1 MEKIYIYKSNKE
13 YNKKYPFIIK
23 KGDITASFKTKKE
36 AENYRKVIRNAYI
49 SIDGHRVIVG
59 NEKV

>member
-13 YNKKYPFIIK
+13 YNPWIIQ
-23 KGDITASFKTKKE
+23 KGVITASFKTKKE

-49 SIDGHRVIVG
+49 SIDNHGVIVG
-59 NEKV
+59 NKKV

>member
-1 MEKIYIYKSNKE
+1 MDKIYIYKSDRE
-13 YNKKYPFIIK
+13 YNRKHPWIIQ
-23 KGDITASFKTKKE
+23 KGDIIASFKTKKE

-49 SIDGHRVIVG
+49 SIDNHRVIVG